1 MKRVKTQAM
10 EVSRPM
16 RAVSCVRPFQKVLV
30 WVLGFVSV
38 AIFGCQKAHDLNVIA
53 SVNGD
58 AIWRSEL
65 DRLYRTQQTENGT
78 QGESQD
84 QADTERLA
92 ILDDLI
98 DQTILQQRA
107 ARMNLMAND
116 EEVDIK
122 LHSIKEQYSEAEF
135 TQLLQESNQTIGD
148 LRRDVR
154 RYLTLDRLLNK
165 EINSKISVTDADVER
180 YFNTHQAQYNSAEV
194 RYRIGQIVVKGLGG
208 VSAFTPQ
215 GAAPGSETA
224 ARKRIEFLKGRVDAG
239 EDFSVVAIRYSMD
252 RSAQTSGGIGFL
264 SESQL
269 RSDPETYEAVSK
281 LRIGQVSDILQ
292 VIPKTITEPVCY
304 KILKL
309 IARDV
314 AGRRSLDPLV
324 QQEIHDQIRSERS
337 QLLQVAY
344 FQTLRDGSKIENHLA
359 EEILSRGAR

>member
-1 MKRVKTQAM
+1 MKPVENLMM
-10 EVSRPM
+10 ENSRLM
-16 RAVSCVRPFQKVLV
+16 RTVWRVRPFQGVLV
-30 WVLGFVSV
+30 CFFCIAV
-38 AIFGCQKAHDLNVIA
+38 FGCQKPYDLNVIA
-53 SVNGD
+53 SVNGE

-65 DRLYRTQQTENGT
+65 DRLYKAQHSENGT
-78 QGESQD
+78 QAESQD
-84 QADTERLA
+84 QADTARLR

-107 ARMNLMAND
+107 VRMNLMAND

-165 EINSKISVTDADVER
+165 EINSRILVTDADVER
-180 YFNTHQAQYNSAEV
+180 YFNVHQAQYNLTED
-194 RYRIGQIVVKGLGG
+194 RYRIGQIVVTGFRGG
-208 VSAFTPQ
+208 STATLQ
-215 GAAPGSETA
+215 GAGPRSETE
-224 ARKRIEFLKGRVDAG
+224 ARKKIEIIKNRLDAG
-239 EDFSVVAIRYSMD
+239 EDFSVVANRYSED
-252 RSAQTSGGIGFL
+252 QSAQTSGGIGFL
-264 SESQL
+264 LESQL

-281 LRIGQVSDILQ
+281 LKVGQVSNILR
-292 VIPKTITEPVCY
+292 VNPETLTEPVCY

-314 AGRRSLDPLV
+314 AGRRGLDPLV
-324 QQEIHDQIRSERS
+324 QQEIHDQIWSERS

-344 FQTLRDGSKIENHLA
+344 FGTLRDGSKIDNHLA
-359 EEILSRGAR
+359 EEIVSRGTR